1 MKRPRLLGLL
11 LLFWLISVPCSA
23 QESADTQTSV
33 PQLVPK
39 VFTRE
44 DGGAQNKEGKADI
57 PSLPG
62 LAEVVPRATEL
73 EQKALKAQEALA
85 AIQDLSAFDK
95 RLADLEHQVTQIV
108 KKIDG
113 MGDPANWNIYRLL
126 DVQHLIQGE
135 KQKLTIVL
143 ESVSTRLAELE
154 GLRRNWENEQAFW
167 KKWEESL
174 KEGQTEIPSESF
186 QKVREA
192 IAIILQSA
200 SNTST
205 QLLGLQ
211 QKLTGQLDEVR
222 KLSVPVDAALQRIRG
237 EIFQKNAP
245 SFFSEEFL
253 AQFDARLWGALKEGL
268 MAGLKMEREDLY
280 PYAGLILL
288 HLVAIMALTHFIKH
302 RGWLTERTSEWRFVK
317 EHAWAFSVF
326 VTQALT
332 MLFYYRPSPSW
343 LLLTFGVV
351 IFSASFLVSDMVPQ
365 PRLRRVL
372 FVLASVQIVSAV
384 LKLISLPAPLF
395 SIYLVLICIGGI
407 IFFLGQSRRHMG
419 EHEGR
424 LDVFSAGLR
433 GAALVAAGALLAL
446 VVGYS
451 NFSDYLIRSSVA
463 TIFFVVVGLLLFHLG
478 NGFLELLLNHPSV
491 TRIGF
496 FTRFGAALESRLR
509 NLLKAVLWVGV
520 CLALF
525 QLWGIHSSMG
535 EAWEKIFQFRFAVG
549 DLTVSLGRIVLAI
562 LFFYVVVSAS
572 WFVRAFLDGEVFPRQ
587 QIDLGARDAIKKL
600 IHYTLLFLGIVVAV
614 SVMGLNLTSFAF
626 LTGALGIGVGFGLQN
641 IVNNFVSGLMLLFE
655 RPFKVGDVVVVDN
668 EMGTVKKIGL
678 RSTII
683 ETPDRSELIIPNSQF
698 VSGKV
703 TNWTRSS
710 HIARVRIPLGV
721 AYGTDIE
728 QVLRLLKD
736 AAGSDSRI
744 LKIPAPNA
752 LFLRFGNS
760 ALELELHCWL
770 SDVKDTLLVTSHL
783 CQEIDRRCREAGV
796 EIPFPQHDLNLRS
809 VDKDVLEGI
818 VGMNKKKE
826 T

>member
-1 MKRPRLLGLL
+1 MKYFRLSI
-11 LLFWLISVPCSA
+11 LLFLLWMISIPCAA

-39 VFTRE
+39 AFTRE
-44 DGGAQNKEGKADI
+44 DGAAPNKEAKTDI

-95 RLADLEHQVTQIV
+95 RLADLENQVTQIA
-108 KKIDG
+108 KKIQG

-126 DVQHLIQGE
+126 DAQHLIQGGKE
-135 KQKLTIVL
+135 ELTILL
-143 ESVSTRLAELE
+143 ESVSTRLSELE

-174 KEGQTEIPSESF
+174 KEAQTEIPAESF
-186 QKVREA
+186 KKVREA
-192 IAIILQSA
+192 IAAMLQSA

-205 QLLGLQ
+205 RLLALQ

-222 KLSVPVDAALQRIRG
+222 KLSVPVNAALQRVRG

-245 SFFSEEFL
+245 SFFSVEFRD
-253 AQFDARLWGALKEGL
+253 QFDSRLWGAFREGL
-268 MAGLKMEREDLY
+268 MAGWKMEGEELY

-288 HLVAIMALTHFIKH
+288 HLVAIVVLTYLIKH

-332 MLFYYRPSPSW
+332 VLFYHRPSPSW
-343 LLLTFGVV
+343 LLLTFSLVT
-351 IFSASFLVSDMVPQ
+351 FSASFLVSDMLPQ

-372 FVLASVQIVSAV
+372 FVLAGVQIVTAV

-407 IFFLGQSRRHMG
+407 MFFLGLARRHMD

-424 LDVFSAGLR
+424 LDLFSTGLR
-433 GAALVAAGALLAL
+433 GAALIAAVALLAL
-446 VVGYS
+446 VAGYS

-478 NGFLELLLNHPSV
+478 NGCLELLLNHPSV
-491 TRIGF
+491 SRIGF

-509 NLLKAVLWVGV
+509 NLLKAVLWLGV
-520 CLALF
+520 FLALF
-525 QLWGIHSSMG
+525 QLWGIHSSLG

-549 DLTVSLGRIVLAI
+549 DLNLSLGRVALAV
-562 LFFYVVVSAS
+562 LFFYVVVSIS

-587 QIDLGARDAIKKL
+587 QIDLGARDAIKKM
-600 IHYTLLFLGIVVAV
+600 IHYTLLFLGTVVAV

-655 RPFKVGDVVVVDN
+655 RPFKVGDIVVVDN
-668 EMGTVKKIGL
+668 ETGTVKKIGL
-678 RSTII
+678 RSTIV
-683 ETPDRSELIIPNSQF
+683 ETPDRSELILPNSQF
-698 VSGKV
+698 ISGKV
-703 TNWTRSS
+703 TNWTRST

-721 AYGTDIE
+721 AYGSDVE
-728 QVLRLLKD
+728 LVLRLLKE

-760 ALELELHCWL
+760 ALEFELHCWL

-796 EIPFPQHDLNLRS
+796 EIPFPQQDLNLRS
-809 VDKDVLEGI
+809 VDKDVLERI
-818 VGMNKKKE
+818 VGMNKKNE
-826 T
+826 A